1 MMPFLVGHP
10 NIVKQVFSRAWEL
23 VWDEIIFIRTCEI
36 HLAFNHG
43 MEIVSM
49 CRYSLTKLK
58 EIMGDKKWLEFVA
71 VYAYTFFGRNS
82 LVCLSLRLGLHVGP
96 DGCCGSSNHLCCL
109 LYKRP
114 VCSILQY
121 TQKPGPFL

>member
-49 CRYSLTKLK
+49 CRYSLTKLE
-58 EIMGDKKWLEFVA
+58 EIMGDKNGWNLWQFMP
-71 VYAYTFFGRNS
+71 TPS
-82 LVCLSLRLGLHVGP
+82 LGG
-96 DGCCGSSNHLCCL
+96 
-109 LYKRP
+109 
-114 VCSILQY
+114 
-121 TQKPGPFL
+121 TA